1 PGLPLG
7 EIIGIVCVV
16 VSLLL
21 LLGFLIYR
29 RFCRIRTNHCLYHE
43 AEALKEERANL
54 SISQSTPDLVNE
66 CDGKEGI
73 RKSVKRSLQ
82 AFRQSTLPT
91 VSERHQTFERCLS
104 HKLDLSNVE
113 FSVQSLPQ
121 KSQPSIGKIKPELYK
136 QAFTDDTKL
145 EQSCGT
151 LYFSLRYDMPNEH
164 LFVTIIKAT
173 NLPAKDFSGTSD
185 PYIKV
190 YLLPDR
196 KTKFQTKVHRKTLF
210 PEFNETFMFN
220 VSCQELNSRSIQFS
234 LYDFDRFSRHDLIG
248 DVIVKQNLMDE
259 NISKEKFFS
268 FDIFSSSQEKADLG
282 ELMLSLCYLPTAG
295 RLTVTIIKARN
306 LKAMD
311 ITGSSDPYVKVSLMC
326 QGKRIRKRK
335 TSVKRNTLRPV
346 YNEAIVFDVPQEHIE
361 EIGLAIK
368 VLDYDRIGSNEVMG
382 CCGAGPHFPG
392 VGRDHWYEMLENP
405 RKPLAQWYTLTEHI
419 DSSSIES
426 TPTSGKHSSAFK
438 SKSKDFT
445 DNPFPD

>member
-1 PGLPLG
+1 MALPIG
-7 EIIGIVCVV
+7 EIIGIACVV
-16 VSLLL
+16 AFVLLSI
-21 LLGFLIYR
+21 GFLIYR
-29 RFCRIRTNHCLYHE
+29 RFCRIGTNHHLYHE

-54 SISQSTPDLVNE
+54 SISQSSPNLVNE

-73 RKSVKRSLQ
+73 RNTVKRSLQ

-91 VSERHQTFERCLS
+91 VSERHLTFERSLS

-113 FSVQSLPQ
+113 FSVQSLSQ

-136 QAFTDDTKL
+136 QTLIDETKL
-145 EQSCGT
+145 EQSCGK
-151 LYFSLRYDMPNEH
+151 LYFSLRYDMQNEH
-164 LFVTIIKAT
+164 LFVTIINAT

-185 PYIKV
+185 PYVKV

-196 KTKFQTKVHRKTLF
+196 KTKFQTKVHRKTLN

-220 VSCQELNSRSIQFS
+220 VSCQELNSRSVQFS

-248 DVIVKQNLMDE
+248 DVIVKQDLLDE

-268 FDIFSSSQEKADLG
+268 FDIISSNQEKADLG
-282 ELMLSLCYLPTAG
+282 ELMMSLCYLPTAG

-311 ITGSSDPYVKVSLMC
+311 ITGSSDPYVKVALMC

-335 TSVKRNTLRPV
+335 TSVKRSTLRPV

-361 EIGLAIK
+361 EISLVIK
-368 VLDYDRIGSNEVMG
+368 VVDYDRIGSNEVMG
-382 CCGAGPHFPG
+382 CCGIGPHFPG
-392 VGRDHWYEMLENP
+392 IGRDHWYEMLENP
-405 RKPLAQWYTLTEHI
+405 RKPLAQWYTLTEQV
-419 DSSSIES
+419 DFSSLDS
-426 TPTSGKHSSAFK
+426 TPNGGKHTNSSK
-438 SKSKDFT
+438 SKSKDFKE
-445 DNPFPD
+445 NLFPD